1 MIITLI
7 ISSII
12 STLIYSRFNFRKKL
26 SELALSY
33 KKTLSFKNIVDVNSN
48 SISESLHQM
57 KFILTIFLRLLII
70 ASPFILISIYLEY
83 SKMSITEV
91 FLNVMNTAII
101 IATVAITS
109 LMLKYGKK

>member
-12 STLIYSRFNFRKKL
+12 STLLYSRFNFREKL
-26 SELALSY
+26 AELALSY
-33 KKTLSFKNIVDVNSN
+33 KKTLSYHNIVEGNSN
-48 SISESLHQM
+48 SIGESLLQM
-57 KFILTIFLRLLII
+57 KLIISIFLKLIFI

-83 SKMSITEV
+83 SKMSFTEV